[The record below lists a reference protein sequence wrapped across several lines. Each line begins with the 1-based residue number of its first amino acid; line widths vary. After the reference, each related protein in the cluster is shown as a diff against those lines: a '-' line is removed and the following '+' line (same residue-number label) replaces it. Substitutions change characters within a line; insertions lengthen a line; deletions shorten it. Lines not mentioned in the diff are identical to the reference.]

1 MESGL
6 KFPKMNFE
14 PAMSQKLAS
23 VTLLRAEFT
32 IERDAYSYY
41 GIEVEGT
48 IAPMK
53 NYFTGP
59 DAELLAR
66 AAYNGMLGMVTAL
79 GIQNVLFVDT
89 L

>member
-1 MESGL
+1 MS
-6 KFPKMNFE
+6 FE
-14 PAMSQKLAS
+14 PAMTQKLTS

-32 IERDAYSYY
+32 IEKDAYSYY
-41 GIEVEGT
+41 GVKVEGT
-48 IAPMK
+48 IASMK

-59 DAELLAR
+59 NAELRAR